1 MCRRSPNTSELDLPL
16 TTIISCCSSLQWG
29 QDTFLQEVLQWDIW
43 EVALSF
49 VSRPTEAC
57 KSSYVIEI
65 KRFAM

>member
-1 MCRRSPNTSELDLPL
+1 MHENWISVL
-16 TTIISCCSSLQWG
+16 SCCSSLQWG
-29 QDTFLQEVLQWDIW
+29 QNTFLQIVSQWDIW

-49 VSRPTEAC
+49 ASRPIEAC